1 MAAEWIYVLNLG
13 NSIIGVS
20 VLAMPYCL
28 RQCGLILGLLLLL
41 VSAYL
46 TRISC
51 NLLLKT
57 AKQARRTSYE
67 YLALHS
73 FGSFGKLAVET
84 SIIGL
89 LMGTCIA
96 FYVIIGDLGPSI
108 VSKWFSVEN
117 TWSLRTVM
125 LMLTAV
131 FVVLPLGLLRKVEQL
146 SSISALS
153 FSFYTVL
160 IAQIILISFPTL
172 LSFSWVSHASYWRTE
187 GLFQCLSIF
196 SLAFTCHTQ
205 VFVVYESLPD
215 RTERKMNDVVK
226 GAVNMVAFCYIMVG
240 FFGYVAF
247 CEQGIKGDVLMNFKT
262 SFVNDLL
269 KMGFVISVA
278 LSFPMMIFP
287 CRASINT
294 LISGSQGPS
303 LENPGGGG
311 EHIPQGRHQLITSF
325 IVFFTLIVG
334 IAIPNVETILG
345 LTGSTTGT
353 MIGYIFP
360 ALMFLKCLPKG
371 PGVKSAQMVL
381 FIGIIIMFASTYS
394 TLQSRPDDTD
404 VVKPVVDIN
413 IPGVDQDQL
422 NLEEN
427 KNVLDENQIIEQNLE
442 VPGKDVLNEA
452 VQGGVLEKGEEKKDG
467 NLPGNGEGGQV
478 AMADGPR
485 VGEGKG
491 QEQLHDGKL
500 DNGKEEVEG
509 KMSNEKLKAVE
520 GDVDD
525 RGNEAEVVA
534 DKRQEP
540 PIPHAPA
547 DSKEIVEKPAEEIIK
562 DTGEGGEKEKR
573 EEPVVEED
581 KVIKEEEQ
589 IQGGP
594 GDRGPDGIDLLAQHG
609 DEQDGDKEDDDEAHR
624 RLEEKVEMKVK
635 EQDIKHEEQQKMIDE
650 LKEKQDIQEKII
662 EQQQEVIEVLKK
674 QHDGGSMELAAGE
687 VDAGV
692 HEKAALQ
699 ENQQPHHQQHVND
712 GNPAAVE
719 KEAAAAANPA
729 AAAPVHHGGHHQV
742 HHHDAAAAA
751 AVDNLGQPQLAEVKV
766 VVPDAVAPAADNAP
780 AGNVPVLNADNQHQ
794 PVHDIKLPPADLN
807 PVGLVDTNVKAL
819 APQPQPRDILGVEG
833 QQAEKE
839 DGIVHKPKDTV
850 DDIIQNVEKK
860 DHQDEL
866 HNEHKESNA
875 GHAKKQNGHHGN
887 KNHEPNDDKVER
899 EKRDLDI
906 GHDIEE
912 IKQKQHAVVP
922 DPQLQPQDLGERRVE
937 DQEKVLYE
945 DHLEILKNL
954 NQENEHIPNVHAGEM
969 KEGGDAFQ
977 KEMQDD
983 LRNVVIEE
991 NLKVAEPGNNQEKNE
1006 HLRKEE
1012 VRR

>member
-1 MAAEWIYVLNLG
+1 MTEKEEKKESPPVTRPPINDLLSDEMPSGASPYYSYVFTIS
-13 NSIIGVS
+13 NSMGGPSI
-20 VLAMPYCL
+20 LAIPFCL
-28 RQCGLILGLLLLL
+28 KECGLILGLLLLL

-442 VPGKDVLNEA
+442 VP
-452 VQGGVLEKGEEKKDG
+452 
-467 NLPGNGEGGQV
+467 
-478 AMADGPR
+478 
-485 VGEGKG
+485 
-491 QEQLHDGKL
+491 
-500 DNGKEEVEG
+500 
-509 KMSNEKLKAVE
+509 
-520 GDVDD
+520 
-525 RGNEAEVVA
+525 GNEAEVVA

>member
-442 VPGKDVLNEA
+442 VP
-452 VQGGVLEKGEEKKDG
+452 
-467 NLPGNGEGGQV
+467 
-478 AMADGPR
+478 
-485 VGEGKG
+485 
-491 QEQLHDGKL
+491 
-500 DNGKEEVEG
+500 
-509 KMSNEKLKAVE
+509 
-520 GDVDD
+520 
-525 RGNEAEVVA
+525 GNEAEVVA

>member
-1 MAAEWIYVLNLG
+1 MTEKEEKKESPPVTRPPINDLLSDEMPSGASPYYSYVFTIS
-13 NSIIGVS
+13 NSMGGPSI
-20 VLAMPYCL
+20 LAIPFCL
-28 RQCGLILGLLLLL
+28 KECGLILGLLLLL

-442 VPGKDVLNEA
+442 VPG
-452 VQGGVLEKGEEKKDG
+452 
-467 NLPGNGEGGQV
+467 
-478 AMADGPR
+478 
-485 VGEGKG
+485 
-491 QEQLHDGKL
+491 
-500 DNGKEEVEG
+500 
-509 KMSNEKLKAVE
+509 
-520 GDVDD
+520 
-525 RGNEAEVVA
+525 NEAEVVA

-562 DTGEGGEKEKR
+562 DTGGEKEKR